1 MRSLD
6 DLLADAAAMHRGCV
20 CPGQMLGVRMAMLG
34 CQLLGIDEPTQGK
47 RLIVYVEIDRCMAD
61 AIAAVTGCRL
71 GKRTLKHMDYG
82 KCACTFVDT
91 LTGRAFRVVARDDVR
106 DHAWRYAPLAL
117 DKNAAQCEA
126 YKVMPDDELFA
137 VQEVLIDIPDHDR
150 PGRPISRVVCAI
162 CDEGINDRREVQQ
175 NGQVLCRA
183 CAQGAYYQGLRHSV
197 HQQSRKATRHLR
209 GGRHFSHFTGNIT
222 LLE

>member
-20 CPGQMLGVRMAMLG
+20 CPGQVLGVRMAILG

-47 RLIVYVEIDRCMAD
+47 CLIVYVEIDRCMAD

-91 LTGRAFRVVARDDVR
+91 LTVRAFRVVARDDARSHV
-106 DHAWRYAPLAL
+106 WRYAPSSL
-117 DKNAAQCEA
+117 DKSAAQCEA
-126 YKVMPDDELFA
+126 YKIMPDDELFI
-137 VQEVLIDIPDHDR
+137 VQEVLVDIPDYDQ
-150 PGRPISRVVCAI
+150 PGRPVSRVVCAI
-162 CDEGINDRREVQQ
+162 CGEGINDRREARL
-175 NGQVLCRA
+175 NGQILCRA

-197 HQQSRKATRHLR
+197 QQKNRKTTRHLK
-209 GGRHFSHFTGNIT
+209 GKKNSFHFTYNIN
-222 LLE
+222 

>member
-6 DLLADAAAMHRGCV
+6 ELLVDAALMHRGHV
-20 CPGQMLGVRMAMLG
+20 CSGQVLGVRMAMLG
-34 CQLLGIDEPTQGK
+34 CQLLGVDEPTQGK

-71 GKRTLKHMDYG
+71 GKRTLKHIDYG

-91 LTGRAFRVVARDDVR
+91 STGRAIRVSARDDARSNVC
-106 DHAWRYAPLAL
+106 RYAPFGL
-117 DKNAAQCEA
+117 DKSAAQRET
-126 YKVMPDDELFA
+126 YKVMPDDELFI
-137 VQEVLIDIPDHDR
+137 VQEVLVDIPDHDQ
-150 PGRPISRVVCAI
+150 PGRPISRVMCAI
-162 CDEGINDRREVQQ
+162 CDEGINDRREVRL

-183 CAQGAYYQGLRHSV
+183 CAQGGYYQGLRHPV
-197 HQQSRKATRHLR
+197 HQQSRKAARHLR
-209 GGRHFSHFTGNIT
+209 GVRHVSHFTGNIT